1 MVLTSIA
8 EMYCTVACIICVC
21 TCDNQLPTSVSRYD
35 TGFVMSEVNSDIKM
49 HVQKPG
55 GEFRPTRCNTRKSGK
70 VMMTKAVGSAEGV
83 DVMANYKHIEGTVVE
98 RGTLD
103 SGGAEQE
110 ALQDDVTV
118 DIVVFENV
126 MIGQDLKAK
135 LVLTSSATAERTVD
149 FIVRVQPVTYVGFL
163 GNTMATIEER
173 RTLVH
178 GSELLLY
185 ILYIRM

>member
-1 MVLTSIA
+1 MFLTSIA
-8 EMYCTVACIICVC
+8 GMYKTYCTAACIICVC

-83 DVMANYKHIEGTVVE
+83 DVMANYKHTEGTVAE
-98 RGTLD
+98 RVTLE
-103 SGGAEQE
+103 SGGAE
-110 ALQDDVTV
+110 QDDVTV

-185 ILYIRM
+185 ILYVRM